1 MTKQIPVVQ
10 EKQDVVKALKT
21 PNPVVAETVSAPA
34 APTTPALKSAA
45 KHKGKKQP
53 AAAKVDPLPQPAVAA
68 TKAVATKVAATKVAA
83 TKGKA
88 QNAGLPKPED
98 GKSPT
103 ATTKENKSKKTAP
116 KKAKLVR
123 DSFTFPESDYALF
136 AALKQKALAAGC
148 EIKKGE
154 IVRAG
159 LSVLNAMSAQQLVK
173 VFSEV
178 DRVKTGRPSK

>member
-68 TKAVATKVAATKVAA
+68 TKAVATKVAA